1 MSVEDIKGATGLV
14 CNCIREDCWHPKGR
28 CEEPPRQ
35 RYGICA
41 TCQYHQGVQV
51 CPACGQ
57 IIPNRKEDDEH

>member
-1 MSVEDIKGATGLV
+1 MGIEDIKAITGQV

-41 TCQYHQGVQV
+41 TCQYHAAPGR
-51 CPACGQ
+51 CPTCGQ
-57 IIPNRKEDDEH
+57 VLPEKGER